1 MALVQKIGQV
11 NPGSTFSM
19 IEIVVALYHGG
30 FVRFDPLQRKF
41 LDRVL
46 ISKGHATVALYP
58 ILAAF
63 GVLPESE
70 WKAWG
75 KTPSVLRVF
84 GNNSIPGIDA
94 TSGSLGHGIGV
105 GAGMAM
111 AFKRLGSDKRV
122 FVVISEGEL
131 YEGSTWEGLL
141 FATHYGLANLTV
153 IIDINSLIILGRTHD
168 CLALNPIRDKISGLG
183 LSTIETEG
191 LHDSWMIKRNL
202 ESKVSNPTIDALY
215 EKARAAGALGGKL
228 LGAGG
233 GGFLLAFVPPERR
246 KAVEYALA
254 PAISVPVKFDRS
266 GSRVLVFE
274 PE

>member
-1 MALVQKIGQV
+1 LTSTSELRALAKRYRQELFEKFLAIGQGH
-11 NPGSTFSM
+11 PGSTFSM

-30 FVRFDPLQRKF
+30 FVRFDPVQKKF

-84 GNNSIPGIDA
+84 GNNSIPGIDV

-111 AFKRLGSDKRV
+111 AFKRSGSDKRV

-153 IIDINSLIILGRTHD
+153 IIDINSLIILGRTQD

-191 LHDSWMIKRNL
+191 HDFESLLRALSKRGSTSGPQMVLANTVKGKGCSIM
-202 ESKVSNPTIDALY
+202 EHKPNWHYWNPLTV
-215 EKARAAGALGGKL
+215 EQVEQCRKE
-228 LGAGG
+228 
-233 GGFLLAFVPPERR
+233 LA
-246 KAVEYALA
+246 
-254 PAISVPVKFDRS
+254 
-266 GSRVLVFE
+266 
-274 PE
+274 